1 MIHRSEAV
9 SVLCVFHVE
18 GNNMTLAT
26 LLECAG
32 SLRLNRK
39 IVLKLISLNS
49 STKAT
54 RSLRVRVLRFNPM
67 NNIPEIADETP

>member
-1 MIHRSEAV
+1 
-9 SVLCVFHVE
+9 
-18 GNNMTLAT
+18 MTLAT